1 MLSILTHG
9 IFAGVQQPRI
19 GDPHMEDPHMEDQP
33 MEDLPMED
41 PPMEGPPMEDPSME
55 EYILQNAECEDMD
68 EHCHVYPF
76 MGYSCES
83 AYLKN
88 NCKKT
93 CNICS

>member
-1 MLSILTHG
+1 MLCALTHG

-19 GDPHMEDPHMEDQP
+19 GDPHMEDPHLEDQ
-33 MEDLPMED
+33 
-41 PPMEGPPMEDPSME
+41 PMEDPSME